1 MELQFE
7 DKNHKYSSI
16 NDPDKKWT
24 SVTTLIS
31 LFEEPFIQEDI
42 AKRCSKNKKSKW
54 YGIEPEKI
62 IEYWDKE
69 SERAN
74 TLGTWYHNQREQEL
88 ISCET
93 LRKEGLDLPIFA
105 PIVDGNKKISP
116 NQVLVP
122 GIYPEHFMYLK
133 SLGICGQSDRVEV
146 IGNRVDIS
154 DYKGLPLD
162 TDIPTKSGF
171 VKMKD
176 IKIGDVV
183 FDGNGE
189 LTEVDAVSEIHH
201 NPCYKLKFDN
211 NDEIICDHEHRWVV
225 KFRKSNKTYT
235 EKIMTAEQLFELRTT
250 VKQTSY
256 TRIHIENAKSLNLP
270 DCELPI
276 NPYLLG
282 AWLGD
287 GSKIAGYITNID
299 DRFWNE
305 LKKRNFD
312 IGLNTAFGNRADS
325 RTIYKL
331 RTQLRKLN
339 LLNNKHIPDIYL
351 RASHSQRL
359 DLLRGIMDTDGYFNE
374 SRQRFV
380 MATTQKWQADAVM
393 ELISSLGW
401 KPTLIRAKKY
411 LNGNVYKG
419 YDVCFRSDENP
430 FLIRNQDCLMKMKPS
445 STISKFRTVVSIEKT
460 DMVPTKCITVKSNT
474 HTYLATRHYIKTHNT
489 YKKIETRSYVNWEGK
504 AKMMLPPLDTIEDC
518 KLMHGALQLSIYMYI
533 ILKHNPQ
540 LVPGKL
546 TIQHVTFEVER
557 EDEFSFPI
565 TKIDSDGNY
574 VIKEV
579 VNYEV
584 PYLKQE
590 VQNLMKYIQ
599 ANPQIL
605 NK

>member
-24 SVTTLIS
+24 SVTTLIG
-31 LFEEPFIQEDI
+31 LFEEPFIKEEI
-42 AKRCSKNKKSKW
+42 AKKCSKNKKSKW

-105 PIVDGNKKISP
+105 PIIDGDKKISP
-116 NQVLVP
+116 NQILVP

-133 SLGICGQSDRVEV
+133 SVGICGQSDRVEV

-154 DYKGLPLD
+154 DYK
-162 TDIPTKSGF
+162 
-171 VKMKD
+171 
-176 IKIGDVV
+176 
-183 FDGNGE
+183 
-189 LTEVDAVSEIHH
+189 
-201 NPCYKLKFDN
+201 
-211 NDEIICDHEHRWVV
+211 
-225 KFRKSNKTYT
+225 
-235 EKIMTAEQLFELRTT
+235 
-250 VKQTSY
+250 
-256 TRIHIENAKSLNLP
+256 
-270 DCELPI
+270 
-276 NPYLLG
+276 
-282 AWLGD
+282 
-287 GSKIAGYITNID
+287 
-299 DRFWNE
+299 
-305 LKKRNFD
+305 
-312 IGLNTAFGNRADS
+312 
-325 RTIYKL
+325 
-331 RTQLRKLN
+331 
-339 LLNNKHIPDIYL
+339 
-351 RASHSQRL
+351 
-359 DLLRGIMDTDGYFNE
+359 
-374 SRQRFV
+374 
-380 MATTQKWQADAVM
+380 
-393 ELISSLGW
+393 
-401 KPTLIRAKKY
+401 
-411 LNGNVYKG
+411 
-419 YDVCFRSDENP
+419 
-430 FLIRNQDCLMKMKPS
+430 
-445 STISKFRTVVSIEKT
+445 
-460 DMVPTKCITVKSNT
+460 
-474 HTYLATRHYIKTHNT
+474 T

-504 AKMMLPPLDTIEDC
+504 AKMMLPPLDNVEDC

-557 EDEFSFPI
+557 EDEFSFPV

-590 VQNLMKYIQ
+590 VQNLIKYIQ
-599 ANPQIL
+599 LNPQML
-605 NK
+605 NR